1 MTRQKILV
9 VSATFYPLNSPRAN
23 RTTELVKELARQG
36 HDVTVLTPKEN
47 QYHLPFEEK
56 HHVTIKHLGNRKWK
70 GFSIRSKGLMRF
82 FDRAKLRFFML
93 LFEYPD
99 IELMGMVKSML
110 KKENGYDL
118 LISIAVPFS
127 VHWGVA
133 AVRSK
138 DHPIAKVWA
147 ADCGDPFMGDKAD
160 SFKKLFYF
168 KHVEKWFCKKASY
181 ITVPTAGSVGAYY
194 PEFHD
199 KIKIIPQG
207 FNFEETKIFDGIIN
221 NKVPTFGYAGGF
233 IPGIRDPRPLLDFLC
248 KYERPFKFIIY
259 TNNTGMVLP
268 YVTASNNRIDLMAYI
283 PREQLLFEL
292 SKMDFLLN
300 INNGTT
306 VQTPSKLIDYAL
318 TRRPVL
324 SIDKG
329 PLDTKVIEKFL
340 QGDYSDQ
347 FKIGDIEQYN
357 IKNVARQFVA
367 LSGK

>member
-1 MTRQKILV
+1 MCKLKILV

-23 RTTELVKELARQG
+23 RTTELVKELAGQG

-56 HHVTIKHLGNRKWK
+56 HRVTIKHLGNRKWK
-70 GFSIRSKGLMRF
+70 GFSIRDKGLMRF
-82 FDRAKLRFFML
+82 FDRARIRFFML

-99 IELMGMVKSML
+99 IELMGMVKKML

-118 LISIAVPFS
+118 LISIAVPFP

-138 DHPIAKVWA
+138 SHPIAKVWA

-168 KHVEKWFCKKASY
+168 KYIEQWFCRKTDY
-181 ITVPTAGSVGAYY
+181 ITVPTVGSVDAYY
-194 PEFHD
+194 PEFRD

-207 FNFEETKIFDGIIN
+207 FNFEDIKIFRGIVKN
-221 NKVPTFGYAGGF
+221 EVPTFGYAGGF
-233 IPGIRDPRPLLDFLC
+233 IPGVRDPRALLDFLC
-248 KYERPFKFIIY
+248 QYEHPFKFIIY
-259 TNNTGMVLP
+259 TNRTDLILP
-268 YVTASNNRIDLMAYI
+268 YIAASKNRIELKAYI
-283 PREQLLFEL
+283 PREKLLFEL
-292 SKMDFLLN
+292 STMDFLLN

-318 TRRPVL
+318 TGRPVL

-329 PLDTKVIEKFL
+329 TLDTIIIEQFL
-340 QGDYSDQ
+340 RGDYSDQ
-347 FKIGDIEQYN
+347 FAIGDIEQYN
-357 IKNVARQFVA
+357 IKNVARRFITLA
-367 LSGK
+367 EY